1 VDKARP
7 YLKVAALASSILLV
21 AAFVGCRSGALQM
34 FSKPEPMPEPHPLG
48 LNMPN
53 PPADQSPAQPTFM
66 PGAKSMALSGVTIG
80 LTPAGTNAPD
90 LDVPVRQPMNPP
102 TPNAPRP

>member
-1 VDKARP
+1 
-7 YLKVAALASSILLV
+7 
-21 AAFVGCRSGALQM
+21 M
-34 FSKPEPMPEPHPLG
+34 FSKPEPMSEPHPLG

-53 PPADQSPAQPTFM
+53 PPEKKPTFM
-66 PGAKSMALSGVTIG
+66 PGAKSMALSGVTNG

-102 TPNAPRP
+102 TTNAPRP